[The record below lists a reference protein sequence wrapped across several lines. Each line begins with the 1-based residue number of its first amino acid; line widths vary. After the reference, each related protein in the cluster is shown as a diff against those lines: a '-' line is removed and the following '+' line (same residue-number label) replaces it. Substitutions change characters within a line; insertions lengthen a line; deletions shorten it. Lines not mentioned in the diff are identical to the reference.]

1 MIFPGTMKDFK
12 MFDLEEDLN
21 DVESDTFSSCKEEES
36 QSSQEE

>member
-1 MIFPGTMKDFK
+1 MRDFK

-21 DVESDTFSSCKEEES
+21 DVESDTFSFSKEEES